1 MNAAHIFQ
9 SKPFCDPVEELSD
22 GSLLLGRTADDEA
35 KHGLRLLVGYA
46 YVAGFWV
53 FIAFLAFLE
62 AMVRA
67 I

>member
-1 MNAAHIFQ
+1 MNSAHIFQ

-35 KHGLRLLVGYA
+35 RHGLALLSCYA
-46 YVAGFWV
+46 CVAGFWV
-53 FIAFLAFLE
+53 LVAFLAFTD